1 MRHFLTI
8 ILSVLLSGAIL
19 IILPNVLPVSHHL
32 ITVLEI
38 VISPVEHYLVNYLC
52 KRLTNRKTG

>member
-19 IILPNVLPVSHHL
+19 LILPNVLPVSHQL
-32 ITVLEI
+32 ITVIEI
-38 VISPVEHYLVNYLC
+38 IISPVEHYLVNYLC

>member
-38 VISPVEHYLVNYLC
+38 VISPVEHYLVNY
-52 KRLTNRKTG
+52 

>member
-38 VISPVEHYLVNYLC
+38 VISPVEHYLVNHLC